1 MYIHILY
8 YDFFVSD
15 KHFFRFGYLKNIT
28 MECLKN
34 LKEHLIAFES
44 KVEEILNYVTEEP
57 PEIVIENLRNHVVFQ
72 T

>member
-1 MYIHILY
+1 
-8 YDFFVSD
+8 
-15 KHFFRFGYLKNIT
+15 
-28 MECLKN
+28 MERLTN
-34 LKEHLIAFES
+34 LKEHLEVFES

>member
-1 MYIHILY
+1 
-8 YDFFVSD
+8 
-15 KHFFRFGYLKNIT
+15 

-57 PEIVIENLRNHVVFQ
+57 PEIVIENLRNHVVLKPESLSINDPLSFVAYNKNIVRRIDSL
-72 T
+72 